1 MGATDSV
8 ATLSIDGG
16 SLVGET
22 KTGMPCR
29 GIKPTTYAQLS
40 PPSPT
45 GLFTTYC
52 GSGEQQVQI
61 LGTQPDMSTRIQTIR
76 TGFFGRQK
84 IPKANQSFPPPGRL
98 KFEQE
103 CGWMRAAAEKR
114 PVGPLNA

>member
-1 MGATDSV
+1 MGMGAADSV

-40 PPSPT
+40 QRSPT

-52 GSGEQQVQI
+52 GSGERQVQI
-61 LGTQPDMSTRIQTIR
+61 LGTQPDMSTRIHTIS
-76 TGFFGRQK
+76 TSFFDAQK
-84 IPKANQSFPPPGRL
+84 FPSQIKVFPD
-98 KFEQE
+98 Q
-103 CGWMRAAAEKR
+103 
-114 PVGPLNA
+114 NA